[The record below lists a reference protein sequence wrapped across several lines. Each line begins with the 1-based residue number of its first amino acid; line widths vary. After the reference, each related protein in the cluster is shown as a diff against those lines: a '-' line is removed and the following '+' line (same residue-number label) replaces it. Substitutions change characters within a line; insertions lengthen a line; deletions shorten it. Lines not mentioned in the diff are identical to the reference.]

1 MHRPWALVLAKL
13 PSWARLEPWAA
24 AVALGACAL
33 RLSRGL
39 GPAPFYNSDC
49 AVPILLMQGMGEGAF
64 ALFYPRQDRFG
75 MWPFLLGRAL
85 HLQTPEAYLSMSLL
99 GLCSAALPLSAL
111 LGSPALAVLAL
122 MAPFLLSETMT
133 WNLVQA
139 SQPYLWQ
146 LVALCWAWWAFRAAL
161 GGGSARRRWPALVAL
176 AAASALATWMNPASL
191 AALLA
196 VGVLELLR
204 ARVRPG
210 RALGPLGALA
220 AAGVFDAT
228 LRARYAAYCLRTFG
242 QRFVTP
248 LHFDRGHVLANVG
261 PVLASLRQE
270 GGLWPMLV
278 GVAAV
283 LVPRRTR
290 AGRFDGLALLA
301 LGASVLPALIL
312 VRHFRS
318 NDFSGRYLSL
328 TAFWALAAA
337 VHGVVGLACTLAG
350 ARRGAVLAL
359 GLVAL
364 VVAIPAGPADP
375 LAGPRAD
382 AAHLASGGP
391 AVLLADYFDVYVPAS
406 LGPRGVLV
414 PVGAESNLNRFPW
427 TVAELR
433 PGRRVLAPCTL
444 DRSDGSLEQHGALL
458 RRTDEAP
465 VATAAGPWC
474 PHAVERAARP
484 LLPGHPP

>member
-1 MHRPWALVLAKL
+1 
-13 PSWARLEPWAA
+13 
-24 AVALGACAL
+24 
-33 RLSRGL
+33 
-39 GPAPFYNSDC
+39 
-49 AVPILLMQGMGEGAF
+49 
-64 ALFYPRQDRFG
+64 
-75 MWPFLLGRAL
+75 
-85 HLQTPEAYLSMSLL
+85 
-99 GLCSAALPLSAL
+99 
-111 LGSPALAVLAL
+111 
-122 MAPFLLSETMT
+122 
-133 WNLVQA
+133 
-139 SQPYLWQ
+139 
-146 LVALCWAWWAFRAAL
+146 
-161 GGGSARRRWPALVAL
+161 
-176 AAASALATWMNPASL
+176 
-191 AALLA
+191 
-196 VGVLELLR
+196 
-204 ARVRPG
+204 
-210 RALGPLGALA
+210 
-220 AAGVFDAT
+220 
-228 LRARYAAYCLRTFG
+228 
-242 QRFVTP
+242 
-248 LHFDRGHVLANVG
+248 VLANVG

-414 PVGAESNLNRFPW
+414 PVGAESNLNRFRWPSCDPGGGS
-427 TVAELR
+427 LR
-433 PGRRVLAPCTL
+433 PVRSTAPTAPSSSTGHCSGAPTGPRSPPPL
-444 DRSDGSLEQHGALL
+444 DRGA
-458 RRTDEAP
+458 RTRWSAP
-465 VATAAGPWC
+465 PGPFS
-474 PHAVERAARP
+474 PDTRPSGAR
-484 LLPGHPP
+484 